1 MTTTFEFKP
10 RTYLHFDLPLSAKRA
25 AEVATDAKKVASHA
39 FYPFLGFTM
48 TTIKISKDEEGKVH
62 KRKKPREIKIASH
75 QDAAIYGYYAH
86 VLSQHYEAEL
96 ERKNLGNCVRAFRK
110 VANGGTNIDFAAE
123 VFNFTDDHRPCVAL
137 AFDIEGF
144 FDNLDH
150 DLLKDAWKRTLGA
163 GRLPPDHFAVFS
175 ALTRYCWVSRD
186 EAFKALGI
194 SKHNSKA
201 LIAGP
206 DGEKSKRRRMC
217 TAADFRTKVR
227 AQGLLKPNS
236 TAGKGIPQGSPIS
249 ALLSNIYLLDFD
261 LTIESAVKSI
271 GGLYR
276 RYCDDIMV
284 IVPPEHEERIMILVH
299 QEIQRVRLTINDQK
313 TDRAK
318 FPEDRS
324 EAADSAIQYLGFTYN
339 GKTKLLRL
347 SSLNRYYGKMRN
359 GVVLAKQT
367 LRKHNRLEALSN
379 VPLSKLRRRK
389 LYLQYSYL
397 IKRRSHLKNGNPKAH
412 GNFLTYVYRASDKL
426 GSPEI
431 KLQIRNHWRKLQEAI
446 KEPIRNQLRE
456 P

>member
-1 MTTTFEFKP
+1 MTNTFDFKA
-10 RTYLHFDLPLSAKRA
+10 RTYLHFDLPLSSKRA
-25 AEVATDAKKVASHA
+25 AELATNAASVAAHA

-48 TTIKISKDEEGKVH
+48 ETIKISKDEDGKVQ

-86 VLSQHYEAEL
+86 LLSQSYETQLQRE
-96 ERKNLGNCVRAFRK
+96 NLGDCVRAFRK
-110 VANGGTNIDFAAE
+110 VANGGTNINFAAE
-123 VFNFTDDHRPCVAL
+123 VFDFTDQHRPCIAL

-150 DLLKDAWKRTLGA
+150 DLLKHAWKRTLGI

-186 EAFKALGI
+186 EVFKALGI
-194 SKHNSKA
+194 SKYNPKA
-201 LIAGP
+201 LIVGP
-206 DGEKSKRRRMC
+206 DGEKSRRRRLC
-217 TAADFRTKVR
+217 TAAEFRTKVR
-227 AQGLLKPNS
+227 AQGLLKPNA
-236 TAGKGIPQGSPIS
+236 TPEKGIPQGSPIS
-249 ALLSNIYLLDFD
+249 ALLSNIYMLDFD
-261 LTIESAVKSI
+261 LVLETAVKSV

-284 IVPPEHEERIMILVH
+284 IVPPEHEDRLRSLIH
-299 QEIQRVRLTINDQK
+299 QEIQGVRLTINDQK
-313 TDRAK
+313 TDRAA
-318 FPEDRS
+318 FPADRG

-359 GVVLAKQT
+359 GVALAKQT
-367 LRKHNRLEALSN
+367 QRKHNRIEAATN
-379 VPLSKLRRRK
+379 KPLSELRRRK
-389 LYLQYSYL
+389 LHLQYSYL
-397 IKRRSHLKNGNPKAH
+397 ILRRSHLKKGDPKAH
-412 GNFLTYVYRASDKL
+412 GNFLTYVYRASDTL

-431 KLQIRNHWRKLQEAI
+431 KRQIRNHWRKIQEAI
-446 KEPIRNQLRE
+446 KKPIKDQLRE